1 MHLLF
6 GTNSLCLFAQPL
18 LFLASVLHLKLTFSV
33 LRINNYFPA
42 SVVSQNPKGA
52 FDHLCLCTSAPH
64 RNAIYCHGYSVRVAL
79 NHAALADQWGRT
91 RSWLNEFTSTDSVE
105 RLHCRPLPKHYPK
118 GRQCPP
124 PIKQGHIQHQ
134 V

>member
-42 SVVSQNPKGA
+42 SVVSQK
-52 FDHLCLCTSAPH
+52 APLIICAYVKV
-64 RNAIYCHGYSVRVAL
+64 RLIEMQYIIIIIIKIFIFQLILLYKVYFSTPGGNCHDLKLSKQR
-79 NHAALADQWGRT
+79 
-91 RSWLNEFTSTDSVE
+91 
-105 RLHCRPLPKHYPK
+105 
-118 GRQCPP
+118 RQSC
-124 PIKQGHIQHQ
+124 
-134 V
+134 

>member
-42 SVVSQNPKGA
+42 SVVSQKAPLIICAYIRVRLIEMQYIIIIIIIFITYATLSNP
-52 FDHLCLCTSAPH
+52 PH
-64 RNAIYCHGYSVRVAL
+64 RTV
-79 NHAALADQWGRT
+79 NHCSDKY
-91 RSWLNEFTSTDSVE
+91 
-105 RLHCRPLPKHYPK
+105 LPVHAT
-118 GRQCPP
+118 PP
-124 PIKQGHIQHQ
+124 
-134 V
+134 

>member
-42 SVVSQNPKGA
+42 SVVSQK
-52 FDHLCLCTSAPH
+52 APLIICAYVKVRLIEMQYIIIIIIIIEQIMNKKFEKNANH
-64 RNAIYCHGYSVRVAL
+64 R
-79 NHAALADQWGRT
+79 T
-91 RSWLNEFTSTDSVE
+91 
-105 RLHCRPLPKHYPK
+105 
-118 GRQCPP
+118 
-124 PIKQGHIQHQ
+124 
-134 V
+134 